1 MKLPRRK
8 LLHLAA
14 GAAALP
20 AVSRFARAQA
30 YPTRPVTM
38 VVPFA
43 AGGTTDFAAR
53 AVSEHMSH
61 TLGKQFI
68 VENVP
73 GAGGTIGSIRVMRA
87 KADGYTILMGHQ
99 GTHAFSVSLYPNL
112 AYKPDVDFE
121 PIGMVVETPNFIVAR
136 NDFPPKD
143 LRGIRCLCKSECRQ
157 AEYGARWRGFHHIY
171 VRSLA
176 QLFAGCE
183 ANHGTIQ
190 WRCVSHEC
198 ANRRPRGLHVSWKR
212 GSRSSDSGRDHK
224 GICNWRH

>member
-1 MKLPRRK
+1 MKNRKREICTSGSVRDEDGQPPHLLPRRNF
-8 LLHLAA
+8 LHLAA

-20 AVSRFARAQA
+20 AVSRFAFAQA

-143 LRGIRCLCKSECRQ
+143 LREFVAYVKANADKLNMAHAGVGSTTLT
-157 AEYGARWRGFHHIY
+157 YGLLLN
-171 VRSLA
+171 SL
-176 QLFAGCE
+176 LG
-183 ANHGTIQ
+183 
-190 WRCVSHEC
+190 
-198 ANRRPRGLHVSWKR
+198 
-212 GSRSSDSGRDHK
+212 
-224 GICNWRH
+224 